1 MKILK
6 TDWIGHF
13 EQHTRK
19 AVYTVDICNDNEHVA
34 TGGIDGVVKIWSL
47 SSMLAC
53 CEKSEKT
60 SNSKALAT
68 MNRHSGAVTVV
79 KFSPD
84 GKYLATGSDDRIILI
99 WEKEGRSQAA
109 QYMAMSANNSGDS
122 NSTGMGVNAFAADHN
137 EEHWVVRRRLAAHD
151 NDIQDMCWSP
161 DSSLL
166 VSVGLDRSI
175 IVWNGATFERV
186 TKFDVHHSLVKGVI
200 FDPANKYFA
209 TASDDRTVKI
219 FRYHRV
225 NGELNFSIEANVS
238 DPFKG
243 SPITTY
249 FRRLSWS
256 PDGQHIAA
264 PNATNGPVSSVAII
278 NRGSWDSAISLIGH
292 TSPSEVARFNP
303 RLFRKVLPDR
313 EIEIEVSEYEDEDE
327 IGDKDNDADADETKL
342 SEMEKNDYTKELREL
357 KNEKHPGKR
366 KHKIKK
372 TVKKKKVIS
381 GEERIDTILCSA
393 GQDKTLTMW
402 STTQERPIFIAYDI
416 VSKSVTDACWNKYG
430 NVLII
435 TSLDGSILPIIFS
448 DTELGHAIPLEKN
461 VEYLHR
467 YGVGKEVE
475 TFPESVEQVLFEE
488 RAQKEREKN
497 KKSYKNYAIDAKTAN
512 SILVSTPNKSTAFDT
527 AKSANAEVKVNILIP
542 KRKSDVLKQAVVQ
555 KDGKKRVA
563 PTLVSSSTAES
574 TSSVGG
580 NSLKTTL
587 PIKAGN
593 QSKVLK
599 KKLKKK
605 INQFDLKNKLSTQS
619 YPIPRLGVHTLI
631 MGIKDRSPVLDA
643 DLDESQ
649 LDGSNVAKNH
659 SARNKTTFERLTMN
673 AKTTPARVLS
683 ADINSR
689 YIEYSS
695 VLPDVD
701 CALAEATDG
710 LDDIYVLEIRN
721 GVERSIQFDK
731 EALYENPTKL
741 LGYHKGERSLCEIIP
756 EAVNCVAGSV
766 KNGVWA
772 ISTTEGS
779 LYLFSSAGRFKV
791 PKISLGYKMVQ
802 MKFFDHFLVAV
813 TETGLFF
820 VIDVANFKMVLS
832 KISISPLIFDEDA
845 INSSNT
851 NKARVNKKLF
861 DFTFKDKLLVVEV
874 IDTSN
879 LHQRQSSTSNLSLPS
894 DFSLSTFKWNAEMG
908 VWMSCEQ

>member
-19 AVYTVDICNDNEHVA
+19 AVYTVDICSDNEHVA

-53 CEKSEKT
+53 CKNSEKT
-60 SNSKALAT
+60 SSSKALAT

-109 QYMAMSANNSGDS
+109 QYMSMSTNNSS
-122 NSTGMGVNAFAADHN
+122 NLNAAGTGTNAFAADHN

-161 DSSLL
+161 DSTLL

-225 NGELNFSIEANVS
+225 NGELNFSIEASVS

-278 NRGSWDSAISLIGH
+278 NRGSWDSGISLIGH

-313 EIEIEVSEYEDEDE
+313 EIEIEVSEYEDEDDS
-327 IGDKDNDADADETKL
+327 GKKDDDEDAEETNQGEL
-342 SEMEKNDYTKELREL
+342 EKEDYTDGLTQTKI
-357 KNEKHPGKR
+357 EKHPSKR
-366 KHKIKK
+366 KHKVRK
-372 TVKKKKVIS
+372 TVKKKKLIS

-402 STTQERPIFIAYDI
+402 STAQERPVFIAYDI

-448 DTELGHAIPLEKN
+448 DTELGHPIPLEKN

-488 RAQKEREKN
+488 CAQKEREKN
-497 KKSYKNYAIDAKTAN
+497 KKTYDNHAMDTKNAN
-512 SILVSTPNKSTAFDT
+512 SISAAKLNKSKAFDT
-527 AKSANAEVKVNILIP
+527 AKSASAEVKVNILVP
-542 KRKSDVLKQAVVQ
+542 KRKSDVLKQPVVQ
-555 KDGKKRVA
+555 KNGKKRVA
-563 PTLVSSSTAES
+563 PTLVSSSSAEGVPS
-574 TSSVGG
+574 TSGDTM
-580 NSLKTTL
+580 KTVA
-587 PIKAGN
+587 PIKSEN
-593 QSKVLK
+593 QSKISK

-605 INQFDLKNKLSTQS
+605 LNQFNLKNKLSTQS

-631 MGIKDRSPVLDA
+631 MGIKDRPPIFDA
-643 DLDESQ
+643 DLAETAPDGNNVGASQ
-649 LDGSNVAKNH
+649 ALKNKAF
-659 SARNKTTFERLTMN
+659 SERLTMN

-683 ADINSR
+683 ADVDSR

-695 VLPDVD
+695 VLPDAD

-710 LDDIYVLEIRN
+710 LDEIYVLEIRN

-741 LGYHKGERSLCEIIP
+741 LGYYKGERALCEIIP
-756 EAVNCVAGSV
+756 EAVNCASGSV
-766 KNGVWA
+766 QNGLWA

-779 LYLFSSAGRFKV
+779 LYLFSSTGRFKV
-791 PKISLGYKMVQ
+791 PKVSLGYKMVQ
-802 MKFFDHFLVAV
+802 MKFFEHFLVAV
-813 TETGLFF
+813 SETGLFF
-820 VIDVANFKMVLS
+820 VIDVANSKMVLN
-832 KISISPLIFDEDA
+832 KISISPLIFDEDS
-845 INSSNT
+845 INPSNSH
-851 NKARVNKKLF
+851 KIRVSKKLF
-861 DFTFKDKLLVVEV
+861 DYTFSNGLLVVEV
-874 IDTSN
+874 VDTSN
-879 LHQRQSSTSNLSLPS
+879 FASKQLSNSSLSTSN
-894 DFSLSTFKWNAEMG
+894 DFSLSTFKWNPEMC
-908 VWMSCEQ
+908 VWMTCE